1 MSLPSIET
9 IVIIGSGNVATHF
22 SRAIKKAG
30 KKIIQIYSKHPKS
43 AKQLSKEYG
52 AESVSSL
59 NDLRKDADLYLLAVT
74 DNAIEEVALS
84 LELKNRLIVHT
95 AGSVSD
101 DVLKKSTPN
110 YGVIYPLQTFSANI
124 PVEWKKIPV
133 FIEASSKENEKK
145 LLHFASLFSDD
156 VHLLSSEKRKM
167 IHLAAVFVNNFVNY
181 IYSVAANMMNENKL
195 SFDFLKPLILE
206 TAERIMTNS
215 PVDIQT
221 GPAIRGDKK
230 VIKEHIKLLSKHPDQ
245 AQLYKYLSEMI
256 MKQTQKKQINNG

>member
-22 SRAIKKAG
+22 SGAIKKAG

-43 AKQLSKEYG
+43 AKQLSKEYA
-52 AESVSSL
+52 AEFAGSV

-84 LELKNRLIVHT
+84 LKLKNRLIVHT
-95 AGSVSD
+95 AGSVSAD
-101 DVLKKSTPN
+101 MLKRSSAD

-124 PVEWKKIPV
+124 PVDWKKIPV

-145 LLHFASLFSDD
+145 LFRFASLFSHD
-156 VHLLSSEKRKM
+156 VHLLSSEKRKK

-181 IYSVAANMMNENKL
+181 IYSVAENMMKENNL

-206 TAERIMTNS
+206 TAERIMANS
-215 PVDIQT
+215 PADIQT

-230 VIKEHIKLLSKHPDQ
+230 VIKEHIKFLSKHPDQ
-245 AQLYKYLSEMI
+245 AMLYKYLSEMI
-256 MKQTQKKQINNG
+256 LKQNQKKQKK